1 MLSVC
6 NNLAWIT
13 DASWERDGLFV
24 QRDKCLCT
32 PWQTREKRGVGAL
45 PPRKLLFCRRLK
57 WRVHVFFF
65 FFCNFLGFRLSQSLS
80 QSGGKWE
87 LYSFFAALSVTQK
100 TSWLVASLMS
110 GVLSLRAVVWF
121 LLYSGKRDRQC
132 DYFGG
137 YSNDTQYCCTTNANF
152 NLYRGK
158 HHVTWTGWTPS
169 QGDNDACQSTWSRPG
184 QGHKPGWPEVRC
196 VERKC
201 CARWAIDF
209 PSDVYFYAG
218 IWRNGTRNCSQKM
231 LLRLIQIFTR
241 DKPKI

>member
-6 NNLAWIT
+6 NDLAWIT

-65 FFCNFLGFRLSQSLS
+65 FFWNFLGFRLSQSLS

-137 YSNDTQYCCTTNANF
+137 YSNDTQYCCTVLTPTLIF
-152 NLYRGK
+152 
-158 HHVTWTGWTPS
+158 TG
-169 QGDNDACQSTWSRPG
+169 GSTMLPGLGERLHKEITTLVNPRDPGRVRVISPDDRKYAVWSGSAVLAGLSTFPQMCISMQEYDEMG
-184 QGHKPGWPEVRC
+184 PEIVH
-196 VERKC
+196 RKC
-201 CARWAIDF
+201 F
-209 PSDVYFYAG
+209 
-218 IWRNGTRNCSQKM
+218 
-231 LLRLIQIFTR
+231 
-241 DKPKI
+241 